1 MTVTRPQTH
10 WHRAL
15 LASCTALL
23 LACSGGSDNGGGGA
37 GGGGAGGG
45 GAGGGGA
52 GGGGA
57 GGGGTSG
64 GGTGGATLDMNGF
77 GQKYKLGD
85 DEVSGWKVDTAAD
98 SFAVFDTNTIFGKID
113 GPAEGYVSR
122 GMKFAFFETLV
133 IPGTLYN
140 CILVGMAFDNEA
152 DAKSMVTYKF
162 DLQGAT
168 DPLPG
173 YDASVALA
181 SEALSG
187 ITAYANFGA
196 LYLEVGVDGYGYPLD
211 VTKASQDAAAFLK
224 AMEAKPRL

>member
-23 LACSGGSDNGGGGA
+23 LACSGGSDNGGGGTV
-37 GGGGAGGG
+37 GGGAGGTGTG
-45 GAGGGGA
+45 G

-57 GGGGTSG
+57 GGGGT
-64 GGTGGATLDMNGF
+64 GGAALDMNGF

-85 DEVSGWKVDTAAD
+85 DEVTGWKVDTAAD
-98 SFAVFDTNTIFGKID
+98 SFAVFDSNTIFGKID

-122 GMKFAFFETLV
+122 GMKYAFFETLV
-133 IPGTLYN
+133 VPGTLYN

-152 DAKSMVTYKF
+152 GAKSMVTYKF

-168 DPLPG
+168 DPIPG

-181 SEALSG
+181 SEALTG

-196 LYLEVGVDGYGYPLD
+196 LYLEVGVDGYGNPPD